1 MADIVDS
8 KGSSRCRR
16 GTGAH
21 VLTVVS
27 SWMAGS
33 FEYGS
38 LVIVQKYLACVQ
50 LPDKSADPVRADCAS
65 DPIPAEQKRSELVP
79 ARGKLGAAT
88 HRRDG
93 SDLLTIFGFL

>member
-1 MADIVDS
+1 MADIVGS

-38 LVIVQKYLACVQ
+38 FEYGSLVIVQKYLACVQ
-50 LPDKSADPVRADCAS
+50 LPDKAADPVRADCAS
-65 DPIPAEQKRSELVP
+65 DPIPAEQK
-79 ARGKLGAAT
+79 A
-88 HRRDG
+88 
-93 SDLLTIFGFL
+93 

>member
-1 MADIVDS
+1 MA
-8 KGSSRCRR
+8 GSFEYGSFEY
-16 GTGAH
+16 
-21 VLTVVS
+21 
-27 SWMAGS
+27 GS

-50 LPDKSADPVRADCAS
+50 LPDKAADPVRADCAS